1 MRQPA
6 RPARPLWWL
15 LPLLFL
21 LPLGQVAWGQT
32 EGRRVTARIVS
43 AETGKPI
50 GDVLCSVW
58 DGEGR
63 RTAFTQSDARGEV
76 RFSLSPRDLR
86 LTFALLGYTKQEL
99 RISELPG
106 DTCTIRLQ
114 PSTTPIRE
122 VRIKARP
129 INVRG
134 DTLLYRVKAFA
145 GKQDRYLED
154 VIKKLPG
161 IEVKENGRIE
171 YQGRAIN
178 KFYIEGQDPL
188 GVNYTQASRNIPVE
202 AVDQVEVIEHNQHKR
217 ILQGLVVSDQAALN
231 IRLSKSSR
239 FRPFGEL
246 MAGTGV
252 RPPLW
257 EGKSFLMQAGRTNQ
271 LITTLKGNNTGT
283 DLSGDFV
290 QQMDASSSLPQVAL
304 PSTVLE
310 TSAPKSPPLDIH
322 RYLDDRGVNW
332 GFNDLQKLTPYSDLR
347 LNVSGYHDHR
357 RLRSESEHHYLGT
370 TPLDLYE
377 TSQLTQRPNYYN
389 ASLRYELNT
398 PKRYLLGELTFGGR
412 RSDEEEGLS
421 SNSRRY
427 ALQLRQEPLWLQA
440 SLQTTLSLGGT
451 LLDFVSSTRG
461 YTAGETLRGEWTEG
475 MIPRQPLHEW
485 RRLTQLYSTHRA
497 STTFHLG
504 RTMSLSTGLSATA
517 DLRSYDTPRASLSSA
532 STYRDLA
539 LGLDAT
545 FTYRTGGLYLSVG
558 APMTLE
564 REALH
569 VGGLHDEA
577 TRLSVSPFISLRKG
591 IGQRGELWLRGGY
604 AQRPDLDSYYSPSP
618 IRRGYRLYYQSLERL
633 YTQERLSGSLR
644 LSYRDPLEL
653 FFTYLQLSYLQT
665 TRGYYRDYTFSAD
678 RAESIPI
685 DRTHHRE
692 TFSVAGAVDRTIS
705 VLGLSLHA
713 ELKYSHTSYLSS
725 QARRTYP
732 IQSDLLQP
740 SLTMMCN
747 KFAPLELAY
756 TFELSSMWLHH
767 PLRRLDPVLSLRES
781 VEAVLPLGGA
791 WLLSMQ
797 VVHSMNE
804 TSPRHYKH
812 SFFGDLDARWTVSK
826 RLKLSARIANLWG
839 QTAYRVTHLSATEVS
854 SFAVPLRPREL
865 IVTVSFRI

>member
-6 RPARPLWWL
+6 RPARQLWWL
-15 LPLLFL
+15 LTLLFL
-21 LPLGQVAWGQT
+21 LPLGREAWGQT

-63 RTAFTQSDARGEV
+63 RTAFTQSDARGEA

-99 RISELPG
+99 RISELPE

-145 GKQDRYLED
+145 SKQDRYLED

-188 GVNYTQASRNIPVE
+188 GSNYTQASRNIPVE

-231 IRLSKSSR
+231 IRLSKSSH
-239 FRPFGEL
+239 FRPFGEV

-252 RPPLW
+252 CPPLW

-347 LNVSGYHDHR
+347 LNVSGYHDRR
-357 RLRSESEHHYLGT
+357 RLHSESEHHYLGT

-389 ASLRYELNT
+389 ASLRYELNA

-412 RSDEEEGLS
+412 RTDEEEGLS

-451 LLDFVSSTRG
+451 LLEVVSSTRG

-475 MIPRQPLHEW
+475 TIPRQSLHEW
-485 RRLTQLYSTHRA
+485 RRLTQLHSTHRA
-497 STTFHLG
+497 STLLHLG
-504 RTMSLSTGLSATA
+504 RSTSFSTGLSAT
-517 DLRSYDTPRASLSSA
+517 
-532 STYRDLA
+532 
-539 LGLDAT
+539 
-545 FTYRTGGLYLSVG
+545 
-558 APMTLE
+558 
-564 REALH
+564 
-569 VGGLHDEA
+569 
-577 TRLSVSPFISLRKG
+577 
-591 IGQRGELWLRGGY
+591 
-604 AQRPDLDSYYSPSP
+604 
-618 IRRGYRLYYQSLERL
+618 
-633 YTQERLSGSLR
+633 
-644 LSYRDPLEL
+644 
-653 FFTYLQLSYLQT
+653 
-665 TRGYYRDYTFSAD
+665 
-678 RAESIPI
+678 
-685 DRTHHRE
+685 
-692 TFSVAGAVDRTIS
+692 
-705 VLGLSLHA
+705 
-713 ELKYSHTSYLSS
+713 
-725 QARRTYP
+725 
-732 IQSDLLQP
+732 
-740 SLTMMCN
+740 
-747 KFAPLELAY
+747 
-756 TFELSSMWLHH
+756 
-767 PLRRLDPVLSLRES
+767 
-781 VEAVLPLGGA
+781 
-791 WLLSMQ
+791 
-797 VVHSMNE
+797 
-804 TSPRHYKH
+804 
-812 SFFGDLDARWTVSK
+812 
-826 RLKLSARIANLWG
+826 RI
-839 QTAYRVTHLSATEVS
+839 
-854 SFAVPLRPREL
+854 
-865 IVTVSFRI
+865 

>member
-1 MRQPA
+1 MRQPV
-6 RPARPLWWL
+6 RPARQLWWL

-63 RTAFTQSDARGEV
+63 RTAFTQSDARGEA

-114 PSTTPIRE
+114 PSTTPIQE

-154 VIKKLPG
+154 VIKRLPG

-188 GVNYTQASRNIPVE
+188 GSNYTQASRNIPVE

-239 FRPFGEL
+239 FRPFGEV

-290 QQMDASSSLPQVAL
+290 QQMDASSSLPQVTL

-322 RYLDDRGVNW
+322 RYLDDRGINW

-347 LNVSGYHDHR
+347 LNVSGYHDRR
-357 RLRSESEHHYLGT
+357 RLHSESEHHYLGT

-389 ASLRYELNT
+389 ASLRYELNA

-412 RSDEEEGLS
+412 RSDEVEGLS

-440 SLQTTLSLGGT
+440 SLQTTMSLGGT

-461 YTAGETLRGEWTEG
+461 YTAGETLRGEW
-475 MIPRQPLHEW
+475 
-485 RRLTQLYSTHRA
+485 
-497 STTFHLG
+497 
-504 RTMSLSTGLSATA
+504 
-517 DLRSYDTPRASLSSA
+517 
-532 STYRDLA
+532 
-539 LGLDAT
+539 
-545 FTYRTGGLYLSVG
+545 
-558 APMTLE
+558 
-564 REALH
+564 
-569 VGGLHDEA
+569 
-577 TRLSVSPFISLRKG
+577 
-591 IGQRGELWLRGGY
+591 
-604 AQRPDLDSYYSPSP
+604 
-618 IRRGYRLYYQSLERL
+618 
-633 YTQERLSGSLR
+633 
-644 LSYRDPLEL
+644 
-653 FFTYLQLSYLQT
+653 
-665 TRGYYRDYTFSAD
+665 
-678 RAESIPI
+678 
-685 DRTHHRE
+685 
-692 TFSVAGAVDRTIS
+692 
-705 VLGLSLHA
+705 
-713 ELKYSHTSYLSS
+713 
-725 QARRTYP
+725 
-732 IQSDLLQP
+732 
-740 SLTMMCN
+740 
-747 KFAPLELAY
+747 
-756 TFELSSMWLHH
+756 
-767 PLRRLDPVLSLRES
+767 
-781 VEAVLPLGGA
+781 
-791 WLLSMQ
+791 
-797 VVHSMNE
+797 
-804 TSPRHYKH
+804 
-812 SFFGDLDARWTVSK
+812 
-826 RLKLSARIANLWG
+826 
-839 QTAYRVTHLSATEVS
+839 RV
-854 SFAVPLRPREL
+854 
-865 IVTVSFRI
+865 